1 MEELFPPSRNICR
14 LCGEESEDGS
24 SIFEE
29 TSFHTNIYTL
39 INKYLPIRVNTDDE
53 LPKFVCQACTL
64 QLYSTIFF
72 LDLVINGQVKL
83 RDIFKEPKST
93 VTAPLDNVL
102 PLSSSSI
109 LPSHSNSA
117 TLKLEP
123 VSHHEH
129 FANVSDPLISSSVT
143 SQNEARLEQY
153 KSMASLNMSPS
164 QMIHDDVPGSTHA
177 GSIFSEL
184 GDDIKKIFSMP
195 LDENRLY
202 SDNHDLCTKAIELN
216 TLVPKDPPKKKRGRP
231 RKDAQAAE
239 SNQSNQEKMQESIQ
253 HIEPVVKR
261 KRKVPSRYLEGVQGT
276 ELEKILN
283 DTDTEAD
290 KAKFL
295 GPNAATTTTTTITV
309 LNTADTL
316 MLEGDLEP
324 FHIAASDHILDGTTP
339 LDVEI
344 PLSTQIQTVPISND
358 LVVSSSQV
366 PVQPPS
372 AITIPTIPGQV
383 VKPKIKSKEVGPKV
397 RRKKR
402 RKLYLF
408 CEVCNKSFP
417 HNLQLKMHR
426 HTHNLLY
433 KCSQCSL
440 HYHIYSNLEAHQT
453 SSLHANYEIVDQ
465 NVQDP
470 LVTED
475 SHVIDSYINEENGQI
490 TCRHCNKQF
499 LTKTSLTIHIK
510 LVLNKSRAYSCPMC
524 QEFFQMYSS
533 LRQHIMNKHKSK
545 TRAACVCD
553 ICSKEFA
560 HPSSVLYHKATAHN
574 TTAYKCPKCPKEFRH
589 TQLLNRHQLVHME
602 TRPFKCPTCTMS
614 FKTNISL
621 NAHLMKHTGAKAHV
635 CEICN
640 KVLTHRSSLISHYRW
655 HQGIKLHQCS
665 QCPKAFNQKGNLKEH
680 FRIHTGEK
688 PFSCEICGR
697 KFTTYSQHKLHMK
710 RHTGEKPHTCELC
723 LKGFLSAESYKC
735 HLRRHRGE
743 KPYPCTF
750 ENCQQTFVESWALK
764 KHQRVHMD
772 QAAMLSCDFCDKLY
786 SCTTTLKKHL
796 KTHEDPHNNKV
807 SLLNI
812 DYSLLDIINKSADQS
827 DPIKQA
833 DSPQTEILSRSE
845 AITSFSEPDG
855 NVFYLYEDPSGLIAT
870 TGEAPDKSP
879 DMEEQP
885 DEETT
890 AALLQNQSFEL
901 VTDGSKFHIVRFP
914 MDLGND
920 TEQDE
925 QEPGECTGDSII
937 TISNDQSEMIE
948 QASMPPLILT
958 QDMIDEVKL
967 DTHEVQEEMDGQEG
981 EQNYIEFITEDGN
994 HVRMMGVSYNSLQLL
1009 TMEEDIEMFE
1019 TKS

>member
-1 MEELFPPSRNICR
+1 
-14 LCGEESEDGS
+14 
-24 SIFEE
+24 
-29 TSFHTNIYTL
+29 
-39 INKYLPIRVNTDDE
+39 
-53 LPKFVCQACTL
+53 
-64 QLYSTIFF
+64 
-72 LDLVINGQVKL
+72 
-83 RDIFKEPKST
+83 
-93 VTAPLDNVL
+93 
-102 PLSSSSI
+102 
-109 LPSHSNSA
+109 
-117 TLKLEP
+117 
-123 VSHHEH
+123 
-129 FANVSDPLISSSVT
+129 
-143 SQNEARLEQY
+143 
-153 KSMASLNMSPS
+153 MASLNMSPS
-164 QMIHDDVPGSTHA
+164 QMIDDVAGTTH
-177 GSIFSEL
+177 SSLIFSEL

-202 SDNHDLCTKAIELN
+202 SDNHELCTKTIELN
-216 TLVPKDPPKKKRGRP
+216 ALAPKDPPKKKRGRP

-239 SNQSNQEKMQESIQ
+239 SSQSNQEKIQETVQ
-253 HIEPVVKR
+253 PIEPIAKR
-261 KRKVPSRYLEGVQGT
+261 KRKVPSRYLESVQGT

-290 KAKFL
+290 TAKFL
-295 GPNAATTTTTTITV
+295 GPNASTTTTVTV
-309 LNTADTL
+309 LNTADTFIL
-316 MLEGDLEP
+316 GDDLEP
-324 FHIAASDHILDGTTP
+324 FHIAASDHMLDATNP
-339 LDVEI
+339 LVAEI
-344 PLSTQIQTVPISND
+344 PLSTTGQTVPISND
-358 LVVSSSQV
+358 LVAPSNTVS
-366 PVQPPS
+366 PQP
-372 AITIPTIPGQV
+372 AAAAVIPIIPGQV
-383 VKPKIKSKEVGPKV
+383 VKSKVKSKEVGVKV
-397 RRKKR
+397 RRKKK

-440 HYHIYSNLEAHQT
+440 HYHIYSNLEGHQAN
-453 SSLHANYEIVDQ
+453 SLHTNYEIVDQ

-524 QEFFQMYSS
+524 QEFFQMYAS

-545 TRAACVCD
+545 TQIKASCVCD
-553 ICSKEFA
+553 ICNKVFA
-560 HPSSVLYHKATAHN
+560 HPSSVLYHKATTHN

-602 TRPFKCPTCTMS
+602 TRPFKCCHCKMS

-697 KFTTYSQHKLHMK
+697 RFTTYSQHKLHMK

-743 KPYPCTF
+743 KPYLCMF
-750 ENCQQTFVESWALK
+750 ENCNQTFVESWALK

-772 QAAMLSCDFCDKLY
+772 QPVMLSCHLCDKSY

-796 KTHEDPHNNKV
+796 KTHDVSDAPQSNNKVHVVNNEDDNKV

-812 DYSLLDIINKSADQS
+812 DLSLLDIINKSAEQS
-827 DPIKQA
+827 EESKEVG
-833 DSPQTEILSRSE
+833 SPHTEILSRSE

-855 NVFYLYEDPSGLIAT
+855 NVFYLYEDSSGLIAT
-870 TGEAPDKSP
+870 TGEGPDKSP
-879 DMEEQP
+879 DMEEQT
-885 DEETT
+885 DEATA
-890 AALLQNQSFEL
+890 AALLQNDSFEL

-914 MDLGND
+914 VGLTTDNE
-920 TEQDE
+920 EQDDPD
-925 QEPGECTGDSII
+925 QEPGENTADSII
-937 TISNDQSEMIE
+937 TISNEQAEMIDS
-948 QASMPPLILT
+948 ASMPPLILT
-958 QDMIDEVKL
+958 QDMIDDSKL
-967 DTHEVQEEMDGQEG
+967 DTGEAEDMDGQEEE
-981 EQNYIEFITEDGN
+981 EQNFIEFITEDGN

-1009 TMEEDIEMFE
+1009 TMDSDIQMFE
-1019 TKS
+1019 TKT